1 MFTDNDV
8 CIIGL
13 TGMSGAGKTTAC
25 EAFAD
30 CGVDII
36 NCDLVARI
44 VVEKDKP
51 ALKELAAYFGD
62 GIILPDGTL
71 NRKKIGNLIFSDKSA
86 RLAFNDIIY
95 PYISYEMIMNAV
107 EYIKMGS
114 KYILLDAPTLFESG
128 TDSFCDVIVSVVAEQ
143 EDSIKRIMLRDN
155 LSREEAENR
164 LSSQHTADFY
174 CDKSDYCVFNN
185 GTREELKSKINNIFG
200 LIGEINEKK

>member
-25 EAFAD
+25 EAFSE

-36 NCDLVARI
+36 NCDMVARV
-44 VVEKDKP
+44 VVEKGRL
-51 ALKELAAYFGD
+51 ALKELENYFGTE
-62 GIILPDGTL
+62 ITLSDGTL
-71 NRKKIGNLIFSDKSA
+71 DRKRVGNMIFSDKSA

-95 PYISYEMIMNAV
+95 PFISYEMIINV
-107 EYIKMGS
+107 VKYLRNGS

-128 TDSFCDVIVSVVAEQ
+128 TDGFCDVIVSVVTEY
-143 EDSIKRIMLRDN
+143 EDSLKRIMLRDN

-164 LSSQHTADFY
+164 LSSQHPADFY
-174 CDKSDYCVFNN
+174 SKRSDYCILNN
-185 GTREELKSKINNIFG
+185 GTKEELKNKIKSIFEF
-200 LIGEINEKK
+200 IGDENEKK